1 MIQSSKRN
9 KDLATGVD
17 TRRHPEQFCKSRMI
31 SSGSRVHPRL
41 GFWLDGRSMMESFE
55 SPLLSEIAR
64 LISMEHHLLACGI
77 EFHHKA
83 GHPAVARLGVFLSR
97 GLGLTFVGNGDSH
110 CLMSDD
116 SPRGFFPDRTD
127 PRHKV

>member
-1 MIQSSKRN
+1 
-9 KDLATGVD
+9 
-17 TRRHPEQFCKSRMI
+17 
-31 SSGSRVHPRL
+31 
-41 GFWLDGRSMMESFE
+41 MMESFE

-77 EFHHKA
+77 EFHDKA
-83 GHPAVARLGVFLSR
+83 GHQAVARLGVFLVSR
-97 GLGLTFVGNGDSH
+97 PRAYFVGSGDSH